1 MAPGI
6 EHRRL
11 MAPEAVYDAIGAGY
25 APLRRPDARLT
36 CALRAALG
44 PADSTVNVG
53 AGAGSYEPQDCAV
66 VAVEPSVTMIRQRP
80 AEAGPAA
87 LGVAEALPLSDRC
100 VDAALAVFTIHHWAD
115 AAHGLREL
123 VRVARRRIVLLTMD
137 PLCLARH
144 WMITEYAPEIVDT
157 HVASFP
163 SIAWLLGALPSAR
176 AVEWEVPADCSDL
189 FMAALWARPE
199 AYLHPA
205 IRSATSVWHQ
215 LPEAAVDRA
224 IERLRADL
232 EAGRWDSRHAHLR
245 RTSALDVGRSH
256 RDRRSDR
263 HRSTRMSGAPQAP

>member
-1 MAPGI
+1 VALGI
-6 EHRRL
+6 DDRRL
-11 MAPEAVYDAIGAGY
+11 MAPEAVYDSIGACY

-36 CALRAALG
+36 GALRASLG
-44 PADSTVNVG
+44 PAESIVNVG
-53 AGAGSYEPQDCAV
+53 AGAGSYEPPDCVV

-80 AEAGPAA
+80 AEAGPAVR
-87 LGVAEALPLSDRC
+87 GVAEALPLSDGC

-115 AAHGLREL
+115 VANGLNEL

-137 PLCLARH
+137 PLHLEQH
-144 WMITEYAPEIVDT
+144 WVIAEYAPEIMDT
-157 HVASFP
+157 HVAEFP

-215 LPEAAVDRA
+215 LSAAVADRA
-224 IERLRADL
+224 VERLGADL
-232 EAGRWDSRHAHLR
+232 EAGRWDARHGDLR
-245 RTSALDVGRSH
+245 RTAALDVGVRIVIADLTATGDT
-256 RDRRSDR
+256 RDR
-263 HRSTRMSGAPQAP
+263 APRR